1 MKQLWVRK
9 GKLEDEAGADREFW
23 QQMTGLE
30 RLEALEEL
38 QREIWGHDAT
48 SEGLRR
54 VARVVE
60 REEG

>member
-1 MKQLWVRK
+1 MRQLWVRK
-9 GKLEDEAGADREFW
+9 GKLEDEAEADREFW

-60 REEG
+60 REES